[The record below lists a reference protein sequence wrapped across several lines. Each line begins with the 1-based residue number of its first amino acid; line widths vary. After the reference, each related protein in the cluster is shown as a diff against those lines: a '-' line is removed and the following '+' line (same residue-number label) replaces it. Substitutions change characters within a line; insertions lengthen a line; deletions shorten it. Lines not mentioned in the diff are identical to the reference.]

1 MIFGIFSLYLPT
13 LELKKL
19 TFKKLFQNSIK
30 DFLWSPTGHKQIL
43 KNIPVYM

>member
-1 MIFGIFSLYLPT
+1 MIFGIFSLYLQT
-13 LELKKL
+13 LELKNL
-19 TFKKLFQNSIK
+19 TFKKLFQ